1 MQLKR
6 VLLSIFVAAFM
17 AMGSAWAGGLVN
29 LNTATV
35 KELQHVEGIGA
46 ITAARIVAYRHE
58 HGQFKNV
65 DDLLQVKGIGKKT
78 LAKVKDELTVE
89 AETNN

>member
-17 AMGSAWAGGLVN
+17 AMGSAWAGSLVN

-46 ITAARIVAYRHE
+46 ITAARIVAYRNE